1 MGVASNSDTC
11 RPGGQL
17 KKRYAAASIYKGH
30 ASKLNSA
37 MMEERGNLDDWDCTE
52 ELGNQVASSIV
63 QGYISCVRGEQRRV
77 RVAKQAPQSVAVQLR
92 DGVRDTRGSLML
104 LTAAELIPVFWD
116 VASFCVIFHAM
127 KRGFELSVAVA
138 SQVLQLQMTGVRR
151 LFPIS

>member
-1 MGVASNSDTC
+1 
-11 RPGGQL
+11 
-17 KKRYAAASIYKGH
+17 
-30 ASKLNSA
+30 
-37 MMEERGNLDDWDCTE
+37 MMEQLGKLDDWDCVE
-52 ELGNQVASSIV
+52 KRGNPVASPLV
-63 QGYISCVRGEQRRV
+63 RGYLSFVRGEQRRV